1 MTLRVGAVLLVTSAL
16 ASAVPVAAGQPPR
29 TLYERALEREQ
40 ALRVAEPPPTLEQ
53 LRNAIRTYDAIVRR
67 FPSSSYSDN
76 ALWQAGRLALLA
88 YERFGQPA
96 DKLTASRLLLRL
108 KSQYPTSSLAAQ
120 VADAL
125 REVNAVVRAAAQVL
139 PPDQPPPEA
148 TAVRRPAS
156 AEATAVRRSLGEG
169 GSIAK
174 AESGSNKIDSGGGP
188 VLIRSI
194 RRTSLPDGMRV
205 TVELDAEVAFRS
217 ERLENPRRV
226 FFDLKGTRA
235 VSALQDATLKFND
248 DLVREVRLGRHPQN
262 TTRIVIN
269 MDGIDSY
276 SVFTLYSPFRVLI
289 DFKAAAPPTGALTP
303 PELTPIALAAR
314 TDPMPVA
321 LVASLPAPPLT
332 PPVAATPA
340 TERLLDPPAR
350 PLASR
355 PVVPASSI
363 PPALPSA
370 NSDGKFSLA
379 RQLGLGVSRIVIDA
393 GHGGHD
399 PGAQSNGISEAELVL
414 DVAMRLSRLMQKQPG
429 IEVVMTRDTDVFIPL
444 EERTTI
450 ANREGADLFLSIHAN
465 ASRNPRARGVET
477 YFLNFAS
484 NPDAEAV
491 AARENSAS
499 GRAMHSLPD
508 IVRAIALNNK
518 IDESRDFADMVQRSM
533 VRRLA
538 SRNKQLKDLGVKQ
551 APFVVLIGAAMPSVL
566 AEISF
571 VTHKQEGQLLKTGA
585 YRQQIAEALL
595 DAVLRYQQSLKK
607 LKIGPMGI
615 GAR

>member
-1 MTLRVGAVLLVTSAL
+1 MQPDFHHGLLCAVLLVTSAL
-16 ASAVPVAAGQPPR
+16 ASAVPLAAGGQPAR
-29 TLYERALEREQ
+29 VMYERALEREQ

-53 LRNAIRTYDAIVRR
+53 LRNAISAYDALVRR
-67 FPSSSYSDN
+67 FPSSAYSDN
-76 ALWQAGRLALLA
+76 ALWQAGQIALLA
-88 YERFGQPA
+88 YERFGLSA
-96 DKLTASRLLLRL
+96 DKLTASRLLRRL
-108 KSQYPTSSLAAQ
+108 KDQYPSSSLAAQ
-120 VADAL
+120 VDGALGHADVA
-125 REVNAVVRAAAQVL
+125 VRAPAQVPPPTSALQRKGSDTPVL
-139 PPDQPPPEA
+139 PPERGSQ
-148 TAVRRPAS
+148 AS
-156 AEATAVRRSLGEG
+156 
-169 GSIAK
+169 
-174 AESGSNKIDSGGGP
+174 GGP
-188 VLIRSI
+188 VLIRAV
-194 RRTSLPDGMRV
+194 RRSALPDGVRV

-217 ERLENPRRV
+217 ERLEKPRRV

-235 VSALQDATLKFND
+235 VPALQDATVRFGD
-248 DLVREVRLGRHPQN
+248 DLVREARLGRHPQN
-262 TTRIVIN
+262 TTRIVFN

-276 SVFTLYSPFRVLI
+276 STFTLYSPFRLVI
-289 DFKAAAPPTGALTP
+289 DFKAAAPPVAIT
-303 PELTPIALAAR
+303 ELEPIALAAR
-314 TDPMPVA
+314 TEPMPPAVA
-321 LVASLPAPPLT
+321 ASLPAPSLT
-332 PPVAATPA
+332 PPAIPKPA
-340 TERLLDPPAR
+340 PEKLVDPPAR

-355 PVVPASSI
+355 PVVAASPI

-379 RQLGLGVSRIVIDA
+379 RQLGLGISRVVIDA

-399 PGAQSNGISEAELVL
+399 PGAHSNGIIEAELVL
-414 DVAMRLSRLMQKQPG
+414 DVAGRLSRLMQKQPG

-444 EERTTI
+444 EERTAI

-465 ASRNPRARGVET
+465 ASRNSKAHGIET

-484 NPDAEAV
+484 NSDAEAV

-499 GRAMHSLPD
+499 GRAMHSLPE

-538 SRNKQLKDLGVKQ
+538 ARNKQLKDLGVKQ
-551 APFVVLIGAAMPSVL
+551 APFVVLIGAEMPSVL

-571 VTHKQEGQLLKTGA
+571 VTNRQEGQLLKTGA
-585 YRQQIAEALL
+585 YRQLIAEALL

-607 LKIGPMGI
+607 LRMSPVGI